1 MSPALLPDMRVLVT
15 GGGSGI
21 GLAIAARFLEE
32 GARVHIADVSDQAIG
47 SARESRSRLTA
58 TRADVGN
65 AAEVERLFA
74 EVTATL
80 GGLDVLV
87 NNCGIAGPA
96 APLEEVT
103 PEDWDRTIRVNLSGM
118 FYCIRLAVPLFKAQR
133 SGCII
138 NIATT
143 SAKTGIPN
151 RLPYVASKAGVL
163 GLSYNV
169 ARELGRW
176 NIRCNA
182 ILPGLVDNPRGRG
195 IVKRLAAERGVTED
209 QVEQDFL
216 SHISMRTWVS
226 PDDIAQAAVFLA
238 SDRARRITGQQ
249 IAVDGN
255 VEWES

>member
-1 MSPALLPDMRVLVT
+1 VRVLVT

-21 GLAIAARFLEE
+21 GLAIAARFLADSASVHVADLSPEALSA
-32 GARVHIADVSDQAIG
+32 ARIAHPGLTRSQVDV
-47 SARESRSRLTA
+47 
-58 TRADVGN
+58 ADPVQ
-65 AAEVERLFA
+65 VDRLFGEA
-74 EVTATL
+74 LAAL

-96 APLEEVT
+96 APLEAIS
-103 PEDWDRTIRVNLSGM
+103 PEDWDRTLRVNLSGM
-118 FYCIRLAVPLFKAQR
+118 FYCLRLAAPVFKAQR

-163 GLSYNV
+163 GLSYNA
-169 ARELGRW
+169 ARELGPW

-182 ILPGLVDNPRGRG
+182 ILPGLIDNARGRG
-195 IVKRLAAERGVTED
+195 IVKRLAAERHQTEAE
-209 QVEQDFL
+209 VEADFL
-216 SHISMRTWVS
+216 AHISLRTWIRPEEV
-226 PDDIAQAAVFLA
+226 AEAAVFLA
-238 SDRARRITGQQ
+238 SDRARHITGQE

>member
-1 MSPALLPDMRVLVT
+1 VRVLVT
-15 GGGSGI
+15 GAASGI
-21 GLAIAARFLEE
+21 GLAIATRFLVE
-32 GARVHIADVSDQAIG
+32 GARVHIADVSDQAIAA
-47 SARESRSRLTA
+47 AREQHPSLTA
-58 TRADVGN
+58 TRADVGHP
-65 AAEVERLFA
+65 AEVEGLFA
-74 EVTATL
+74 DATAAL
-80 GGLDVLV
+80 RGLDVLV

-103 PEDWDRTIRVNLSGM
+103 PEEWDRTIGVNLSGM

-195 IVKRLAAERGVTED
+195 IVRRLASERGVPVD

-216 SHISMRTWVS
+216 AHISMRTWVS
-226 PDDIAQAAVFLA
+226 PDEIAQAAVFLA
-238 SDRARRITGQQ
+238 SDRARHITGQQ

-255 VEWES
+255 VEWEA